1 MKMTKEELSIRKRE
15 QMHGPILISLRLLR
29 WVGEGYGCRGGVG
42 RVEGCTCI
50 FRLSITV
57 FSGTSLRYFNSRKVS
72 LQIKELKGRIR
83 IPPTQSPEGQKGEG
97 LTLCV

>member
-1 MKMTKEELSIRKRE
+1 M
-15 QMHGPILISLRLLR
+15 
-29 WVGEGYGCRGGVG
+29 
-42 RVEGCTCI
+42 EGCTCI

-57 FSGTSLRYFNSRKVS
+57 FSGTSLRYFNFRKVS